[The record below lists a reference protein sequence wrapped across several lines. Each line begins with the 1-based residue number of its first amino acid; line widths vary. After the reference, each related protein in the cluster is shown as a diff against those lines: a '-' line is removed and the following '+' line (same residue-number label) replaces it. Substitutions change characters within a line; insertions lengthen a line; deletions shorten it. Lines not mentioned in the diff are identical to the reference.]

1 MSDLQVGE
9 FSRYK
14 ENWQLVRRDGPLEM
28 FHNHKSGSFEVC
40 LYEREL
46 GDHCLLHAINYSDEQ
61 ALLRF
66 LAVRALLDLMS
77 GTGHGRR

>member
-14 ENWQLVRRDGPLEM
+14 EGWQLVRRDGPLEM

-40 LYEREL
+40 LYERES
-46 GDHCLLHAINYSDEQ
+46 GDYCLLHAIMYSEDQ

-66 LAVRALLDLMS
+66 LAVGAVLDVMS
-77 GTGHGRR
+77 GTRHGRR